1 MSNPTEPDSR
11 EVWKDGRCLKH
22 DCALSYDHQRQTDYC
37 THCFTESITA
47 DAEPDS
53 REVYDVEKGFSTGL
67 SAEPDNTVD
76 NEELKDVF
84 DALWESYVEDDLEGL
99 APSGI
104 RLRKELIAYAKAL
117 NEGGMPLTALE
128 QENESQQHVFDHTV
142 RRLNR
147 ELEQA
152 WQKEGEAL
160 QRAERAE
167 KASEDWEGTAR
178 EQAGTIETLHKKLR
192 EPGEAWSKN
201 PRTPT
206 SEDTDDE

>member
-1 MSNPTEPDSR
+1 MNS
-11 EVWKDGRCLKH
+11 
-22 DCALSYDHQRQTDYC
+22 
-37 THCFTESITA
+37 
-47 DAEPDS
+47 AEPDS

-128 QENESQQHVFDHTV
+128 QENE
-142 RRLNR
+142 RLTILAALYRLKSDEMVDPRGPNVESKALAKVAELPEQDFEMPPLR
-147 ELEQA
+147 ELTYEEA
-152 WQKEGEAL
+152 KEVL
-160 QRAERAE
+160 
-167 KASEDWEGTAR
+167 
-178 EQAGTIETLHKKLR
+178 
-192 EPGEAWSKN
+192 
-201 PRTPT
+201 RTPT
-206 SEDTDDE
+206 SEATDDADHS